1 MINVTIPQIEPELK
15 PRITVFGVGGAGGNA
30 VNNMIKSNLEGVDFV
45 VGNTDAQALKGS
57 LCEKRIQLG
66 TGTTRGLGAGS
77 KPDVGRAS
85 AEEQIDEIVQYLE
98 GSNMVFITA
107 GMGGGT
113 GTGAAPVIARAAR
126 ERGILTVGVV
136 TKPFHFEGGHRMR
149 LAEGG
154 IAELQQYVDT
164 LIIIPNQNLF
174 RIANEKTTFADA
186 FKMADDVLHSGVR
199 GVTDLMV
206 MPGLINLDFADIRS
220 VMTEMGKAMMGTG
233 EAGGERRAIEAAEAA
248 ISNPLLD
255 DVSMKGARGVLI
267 NITGGYDMTL
277 FEVDEAANRVRD
289 EVDPDANIIFGST
302 FDSSLDGVMRVSV
315 VATGIDAAAM
325 SNPRTLH
332 PVNLSLVP
340 GDRAKKPTA
349 PGNLTGAPAPAAAQ
363 GSAIP
368 SAAAGLRTPQPVTAG
383 AAAIQHDPAQQQ
395 PTQQYGAQHPVE
407 AAKPAAGPL
416 HGENQGGHFFAPKP
430 ADAGPR
436 QPVTVGAAPLST
448 PQQPAH
454 QQHAPQAP
462 QVQGHQQPQHQ
473 PQPQQS
479 APMAPQQHHHAA
491 PQGHQQHHGQQH
503 PGGLSV
509 GPAPAPAPEPAP
521 ARKGNFL
528 FGLVTGLGR
537 KSEPAPQPVPQP
549 APQAYQPPP
558 APQQA
563 YQPAPQGYPQQQ
575 PAYPQQQPQPAPHQG
590 YPAGQQY
597 PAAPQQPVYPPQQ
610 SAPQHAQAYP
620 AAPQA
625 QAPAPRA
632 DGKPGEQEELDIPAF
647 LRRQAN

>member
-332 PVNLSLVP
+332 PVNLSLV
-340 GDRAKKPTA
+340 GDRAKKPGA

-395 PTQQYGAQHPVE
+395 PAQQYGQQPVE
-407 AAKPAAGPL
+407 APKPAAGPL

-462 QVQGHQQPQHQ
+462 QMQGNQQPQLQ
-473 PQPQQS
+473 PQP
-479 APMAPQQHHHAA
+479 APMAPQHHHAA
-491 PQGHQQHHGQQH
+491 PQGHQQHPGQQH

-537 KSEPAPQPVPQP
+537 KSEPAPQPVQQQP
-549 APQAYQPPP
+549 APQAYQPQP
-558 APQQA
+558 APQQ
-563 YQPAPQGYPQQQ
+563 YQPAPQGYPQQP
-575 PAYPQQQPQPAPHQG
+575 PAYPQQPPQAPHQG

-597 PAAPQQPVYPPQQ
+597 PAPQQQQPVYPPQQ
-610 SAPQHAQAYP
+610 SAPQHAPGYP

>member
-332 PVNLSLVP
+332 PVNLSLV
-340 GDRAKKPTA
+340 GDRAKKPGA
-349 PGNLTGAPAPAAAQ
+349 PGNLTGAPVAPAGAP
-363 GSAIP
+363 GSPIP
-368 SAAAGLRTPQPVTAG
+368 SAAIGLRTPQPVTAG
-383 AAAIQHDPAQQQ
+383 AAAIQHDPAQQHA
-395 PTQQYGAQHPVE
+395 PQQHAE
-407 AAKPAAGPL
+407 APRPAAGPL

-436 QPVTVGAAPLST
+436 QPVTVGAAPLSAPQ
-448 PQQPAH
+448 PQQPAAH
-454 QQHAPQAP
+454 QHAPQ
-462 QVQGHQQPQHQ
+462 VHQQQPHQ
-473 PQPQQS
+473 PQQP
-479 APMAPQQHHHAA
+479 APQAQQHHHHAA
-491 PQGHQQHHGQQH
+491 PQAHQPH

-509 GPAPAPAPEPAP
+509 GPAPAPAPAPEPAP

-537 KSEPAPQPVPQP
+537 KSEPAHPPAPQP
-549 APQAYQPPP
+549 APQAYHPQP
-558 APQQA
+558 APQQ
-563 YQPAPQGYPQQQ
+563 YQPAPQQPQQPPQQGYPQQQ
-575 PAYPQQQPQPAPHQG
+575 PAYPQQPQAPQAYQPAPS
-590 YPAGQQY
+590 Y
-597 PAAPQQPVYPPQQ
+597 PAAPQQAPVYPQQQ
-610 SAPQHAQAYP
+610 SAPQQAPQAPSYP
-620 AAPQA
+620 AAPQ
-625 QAPAPRA
+625 QMAPAPRTDA
-632 DGKPGEQEELDIPAF
+632 KPGEQEELDIPAF

>member
-248 ISNPLLD
+248 I
-255 DVSMKGARGVLI
+255 
-267 NITGGYDMTL
+267 
-277 FEVDEAANRVRD
+277 
-289 EVDPDANIIFGST
+289 
-302 FDSSLDGVMRVSV
+302 
-315 VATGIDAAAM
+315 
-325 SNPRTLH
+325 
-332 PVNLSLVP
+332 
-340 GDRAKKPTA
+340 
-349 PGNLTGAPAPAAAQ
+349 
-363 GSAIP
+363 
-368 SAAAGLRTPQPVTAG
+368 
-383 AAAIQHDPAQQQ
+383 
-395 PTQQYGAQHPVE
+395 
-407 AAKPAAGPL
+407 
-416 HGENQGGHFFAPKP
+416 
-430 ADAGPR
+430 
-436 QPVTVGAAPLST
+436 
-448 PQQPAH
+448 
-454 QQHAPQAP
+454 
-462 QVQGHQQPQHQ
+462 
-473 PQPQQS
+473 
-479 APMAPQQHHHAA
+479 
-491 PQGHQQHHGQQH
+491 
-503 PGGLSV
+503 
-509 GPAPAPAPEPAP
+509 
-521 ARKGNFL
+521 
-528 FGLVTGLGR
+528 
-537 KSEPAPQPVPQP
+537 
-549 APQAYQPPP
+549 
-558 APQQA
+558 
-563 YQPAPQGYPQQQ
+563 
-575 PAYPQQQPQPAPHQG
+575 
-590 YPAGQQY
+590 
-597 PAAPQQPVYPPQQ
+597 
-610 SAPQHAQAYP
+610 
-620 AAPQA
+620 
-625 QAPAPRA
+625 
-632 DGKPGEQEELDIPAF
+632 
-647 LRRQAN
+647 

>member
-302 FDSSLDGVMRVSV
+302 FDSSLDGMMRVSV

-340 GDRAKKPTA
+340 GDRAKKPAA
-349 PGNLTGAPAPAAAQ
+349 PGNLTGAPAAPAGAP
-363 GSAIP
+363 GSPIP
-368 SAAAGLRTPQPVTAG
+368 SAAIGLRTPQPVTAG
-383 AAAIQHDPAQQQ
+383 AAAIQHDPAQQHA
-395 PTQQYGAQHPVE
+395 PQQQHGE
-407 AAKPAAGPL
+407 APKPAAGPL

-436 QPVTVGAAPLST
+436 QPVTVGAAPLSAPQ
-448 PQQPAH
+448 PQQPAVH
-454 QQHAPQAP
+454 QHAPQA
-462 QVQGHQQPQHQ
+462 QQPQQQ
-473 PQPQQS
+473 P
-479 APMAPQQHHHAA
+479 APQAHQHHHNAA
-491 PQGHQQHHGQQH
+491 PQAHQPH

-509 GPAPAPAPEPAP
+509 GPAPAPAPAPEPAP

-537 KSEPAPQPVPQP
+537 KSEPAHPPAPQP
-549 APQAYQPPP
+549 APQAYQPQP
-558 APQQA
+558 APQQ
-563 YQPAPQGYPQQQ
+563 YQPHPQQGYPQQQ
-575 PAYPQQQPQPAPHQG
+575 PAYPQQPQAPQAYQPAPS
-590 YPAGQQY
+590 YPTAPQQAPVYPQQQSAPQQAPQAPSY
-597 PAAPQQPVYPPQQ
+597 PAAPQQM
-610 SAPQHAQAYP
+610 
-620 AAPQA
+620 
-625 QAPAPRA
+625 APAPRA
-632 DGKPGEQEELDIPAF
+632 DAKPGEQEELDIPAF

>member
-332 PVNLSLVP
+332 PVNLSLV
-340 GDRAKKPTA
+340 GDRAKKPAA

-395 PTQQYGAQHPVE
+395 PAQQYGQQPVE
-407 AAKPAAGPL
+407 APKPAAGPL

-448 PQQPAH
+448 PQQPVH

-462 QVQGHQQPQHQ
+462 QMQGHQQPQQ
-473 PQPQQS
+473 QPQQP
-479 APMAPQQHHHAA
+479 APMAPQHHHAA
-491 PQGHQQHHGQQH
+491 PQGHQQHPGQQH

-537 KSEPAPQPVPQP
+537 KSEPAPQPVQQP
-549 APQAYQPPP
+549 APQAYQPQP
-558 APQQA
+558 APQQ
-563 YQPAPQGYPQQQ
+563 YQPAPQGYPQQ
-575 PAYPQQQPQPAPHQG
+575 PAYPQQQPQAPHQG

-597 PAAPQQPVYPPQQ
+597 PAPQQQPVYPPQQ